1 LDITFFP
8 PGENA
13 GNRSKD
19 GWHLFSRV
27 GKGCQCKGDI
37 IAGAINMS
45 TIVKRGYSPNDKE
58 EFGSKSL
65 DKLHKAGR
73 DLQYL
78 LNQGYHIKGA
88 STFVGNHYLLSE
100 RQRLALVRAVS
111 SENSIKMRKSKEVK
125 IIPHGSVVN
134 IDGFNT
140 IITLEV
146 ALSDSLLLKCMDGT
160 IRDLAA
166 LRGTYRLIDK
176 TDTAIML
183 IGRILERNGVGKA
196 VFYLDAPVSNS
207 GRLKQRIT
215 ELLEQFHFEVQV
227 EVIHNVDVVLQKLS
241 NVITS
246 DAIILDKCTSW
257 INLNAEIM
265 GEINKAYPYID
276 FSVLTDD

>member
-1 LDITFFP
+1 
-8 PGENA
+8 
-13 GNRSKD
+13 
-19 GWHLFSRV
+19 
-27 GKGCQCKGDI
+27 
-37 IAGAINMS
+37 MS
-45 TIVKRGYSPNDKE
+45 TIVKRGYSPNDQK
-58 EFGSKSL
+58 EFGDQAIEIL
-65 DKLHKAGR
+65 YKAGK

-100 RQRLALVRAVS
+100 RQRLALARAIS
-111 SENSIKMRKSKEVK
+111 ANESIKIRRDKE
-125 IIPHGSVVN
+125 ITNIPYGSTVN

-146 ALSDSLLLKCMDGT
+146 ALSESLRLKCADGT

-176 TDTAIML
+176 TETAITL
-183 IGRILERNGVGKA
+183 IGRSLEKNNVDKA

-207 GRLKQRIT
+207 GRLKQRIV
-215 ELLEQFHFEVQV
+215 ELLNQFCFEVQV
-227 EVIHNVDVVLQKLS
+227 EVINNVDAVLEKLD

-257 INLNAEIM
+257 INLTGKIIEENM
-265 GEINKAYPYID
+265 GDYPYID
-276 FSVLTDD
+276 FSKNTDGQQHGA